1 MDKRK
6 DDIMFGPV
14 ELRNNTLVVSSKRV
28 ADDFNK
34 EHKHVLDSI
43 REYLTAENSAVKN
56 WFFESHYITNR
67 GRRYPMYLMT
77 RNGFALLAMG
87 FTTQKALEW
96 KIKYI
101 KAFEYMENELRKHK
115 YEKIERENRRLISLE
130 QEIKGKDYKIDV
142 NEPKFRNKLEEV
154 YRLASTV
161 GILADKLRK
170 SEITEKIYEG
180 YWHITFSLNQD
191 IGKKL
196 IELRDI
202 SKK

>member
-1 MDKRK
+1 
-6 DDIMFGPV
+6 
-14 ELRNNTLVVSSKRV
+14 
-28 ADDFNK
+28 
-34 EHKHVLDSI
+34 
-43 REYLTAENSAVKN
+43 
-56 WFFESHYITNR
+56 
-67 GRRYPMYLMT
+67 
-77 RNGFALLAMG
+77 MG

-180 YWHITFSLNQD
+180 YWHITFSLNQ
-191 IGKKL
+191 
-196 IELRDI
+196 ELRDI